1 MKTLT
6 ILILFAF
13 TLISHAGF
21 AQLKYY
27 EDVFTGGVTV
37 AGYSPQFNAGGTG
50 SFSLSI
56 VAGSTITTAP
66 LIVGRPSR
74 AADIAGFFKGTTYN
88 FNLSQPVRPTFPST
102 TNGG

>member
-56 VAGSTITTAP
+56 VAGNTIPTAH
-66 LIVGRPSR
+66 LIYGRPGS
-74 AADIAGFFKGTTYN
+74 AADISGFFKGNKYTFY
-88 FNLSQPVRPTFPST
+88 FFQQVSPTFHSPT
-102 TNGG
+102 YC

>member
-56 VAGSTITTAP
+56 VAGSTKRTAY
-66 LIVGRPSR
+66 LIAGRHGT
-74 AADIAGFFKGTTYN
+74 AADNSGSFNRTTYTIN
-88 FNLSQPVRPTFPST
+88 SSNHMSPTFQ
-102 TNGG
+102 